1 MLEQDRRVLVYK
13 FGASSRIYMMLCTGH
28 PLAMPLHGHFSDS
41 SRNQLKGLSYISASH
56 MGTRATNEDLAVSSS
71 MLNLAVDGVS
81 RKVFCIPSGQNLAS
95 LHGRVHPVRVA
106 VLYTARPTPRIHN
119 RIVASANHHTMSRE
133 GRTAGR
139 AGEGAPTPPA
149 AARSSSAERPARSCG
164 PKARRP

>member
-95 LHGRVHPVRVA
+95 LHGQP
-106 VLYTARPTPRIHN
+106 ARASSACRRALHCAAHTTNSQSYRGIGQPPRQQP
-119 RIVASANHHTMSRE
+119 
-133 GRTAGR
+133 GGGDGR
-139 AGEGAPTPPA
+139 ACGGGGTN
-149 AARSSSAERPARSCG
+149 AARRGEKQQR
-164 PKARRP
+164 